1 MALIDLEGRGR
12 RGAAVGGINI
22 CVCQHPGLTAEL
34 ACLSRSGRDI
44 LCSWSKEGAEAS
56 DNNRINGSLA
66 AHARLMRCA
75 ASLLRPFTAS
85 YWWPYFSPTVQITCF
100 TLGVDAGP
108 WWNEGALMVTALVA
122 SCCNHKLSFFLCILL
137 FLSTSLLL
145 VVFLCSRGRRN
156 SHTRHQV
163 DTRGCLRRF
172 CCLSLLDSAAFPA
185 LTRFLLRVLVL
196 FLSTNF

>member
-22 CVCQHPGLTAEL
+22 CVCQHSGLSAEL
-34 ACLSRSGRDI
+34 ACLSCSGRDI
-44 LCSWSKEGAEAS
+44 LCSRSKEGAEAS
-56 DNNRINGSLA
+56 DNNRINGSLQ

-75 ASLLRPFTAS
+75 ASHCLSLVAVL
-85 YWWPYFSPTVQITCF
+85 SPAVHITWF
-100 TLGVDAGP
+100 TLDLDASA
-108 WWNEGALMVTALVA
+108 WWNEGALMVKALVWPA
-122 SCCNHKLSFFLCILL
+122 AVILNIIFLCVLL

-163 DTRGCLRRF
+163 DTLRL
-172 CCLSLLDSAAFPA
+172 CSPLLDSASHPA
-185 LTRFLLRVLVL
+185 LTRFPLRVFVL
-196 FLSTNF
+196 FLFTNF